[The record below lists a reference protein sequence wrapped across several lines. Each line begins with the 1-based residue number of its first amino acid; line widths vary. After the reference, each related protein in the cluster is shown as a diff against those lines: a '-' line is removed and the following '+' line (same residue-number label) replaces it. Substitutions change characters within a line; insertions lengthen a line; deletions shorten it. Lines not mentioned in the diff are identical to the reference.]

1 MEEKS
6 WLVIV
11 GGARRLGLAL
21 AKLLAKKHNLVL
33 TSSKLRQT
41 GQGEDELSAL
51 SICSEV
57 RHFLWDAFDPEL
69 LIKIMTDIEALRGEG
84 VAIHGAVIAAGAFPL
99 APIGSWDPSS
109 LMQTWQ
115 LNLSFPLLVVQSL
128 APHLED
134 GSCIHILLDA
144 CIHRPFLKRLPYSAA
159 KSGMASMVGGL
170 AQALAPRIR
179 VVGHAIG
186 TLLPDEESNI
196 EFLKGQSLL
205 NCLGKPED
213 LCRAIEFAASSD
225 YLTGEIITLD
235 GGWHWT

>member
-1 MEEKS
+1 MGKKS

-11 GGARRLGLAL
+11 GGARRLGLEL

-33 TSSKLRQT
+33 TSSKRHQT
-41 GQGEDELSAL
+41 GQGEDELFAL
-51 SICSEV
+51 SNGSEI
-57 RHFLWDAFDPEL
+57 RHFWWDAFDPEL
-69 LIKIMTDIEALRGEG
+69 PIKIMTDIEALRGEG
-84 VAIHGAVIAAGAFPL
+84 VVIHGAVIAAGTFPL
-99 APIGSWDPSS
+99 APIGSWNSGS
-109 LMQTWQ
+109 LMETWQ
-115 LNLSFPLLVVQSL
+115 LNLSFPLLAIQSL

-134 GSCIHILLDA
+134 GGCIHILLDA
-144 CIHRPFLKRLPYSAA
+144 CIHRPFIKRLPYSAA

-170 AQALAPRIR
+170 ARALAPRIR

-205 NCLGKPED
+205 NCIGKPED

-235 GGWHWT
+235 GGWRWV